1 MPEAA
6 GNGLVARLV
15 PEERLQDALE
25 NARSLPAL
33 SIGSRELADLELLAV
48 GGFSPLTGFLG
59 HDDYRSVVHSL
70 HLTNGDPWS
79 IPITFAVS
87 DEVAAGIQEG
97 DDVCLVDGETH
108 DPVARLTVQEI
119 FRRDVEVEARNVYG
133 TTEAAHPGVA
143 AIYQQGNVLLGG
155 PVDVFRRSVDPI
167 FARYALTPAETRA
180 AFASRGWKTVVGFQT
195 RNPVHRAHEYI
206 QKSALETVDGLLLH
220 PLVGLTK
227 ADDVPASI
235 RLRCYEALVEHYYPA
250 DRVVFGVMLAA
261 MRYAGPREAVLHALI
276 RRNFGCTHF
285 IVGRDHAGVGNYYG
299 IYDAQ
304 RIFERFD
311 PARLGIQILK
321 FENAFYCRRCG
332 GMASLKTCPHDSA
345 EHISLSGSEVRRR
358 LREGE
363 PLPPEFSRPEVAEIL
378 REAYAPV
385 SASGE

>member
-1 MPEAA
+1 MNRTQGTE
-6 GNGLVARLV
+6 LV
-15 PEERLQDALE
+15 PRLIPEDDLQNALE
-25 NARSLPAL
+25 NARSLPVI
-33 SIGSRELADLELLAV
+33 SIGAREMADLELLAV

-59 HDDYRSVVHSL
+59 HDDYGSVVHSL

-79 IPITFAVS
+79 IPITLAVS
-87 DEVAAGIQEG
+87 EEVAAVVHEG
-97 DDVCLVDGETH
+97 DDVCLVDAETQE
-108 DPVARLTVQEI
+108 PVARLSVREK
-119 FRRDVEVEARNVYG
+119 FRRDPEDEAKYVYG
-133 TTEAAHPGVA
+133 TTETAHPGVA
-143 AIYQQGNVLLGG
+143 ALYQQGNVLLGG
-155 PVDVFRRSVDPI
+155 PVDVFHRNIEPV
-167 FARYALTPAETRA
+167 FTRYALTPTETRA
-180 AFASRGWKTVVGFQT
+180 AFAGRGWKTVVGFQT

-220 PLVGLTK
+220 PLVGVTK

-250 DRVVFGVMLAA
+250 DRVVFGVMPAA

-276 RRNFGCTHF
+276 RRNYGCTHF

-304 RIFERFD
+304 RIFEQFD

-332 GMASLKTCPHDSA
+332 GMASMKTCPHDSS
-345 EHISLSGSEVRRR
+345 EHVVLSGSEVRRR
-358 LREGE
+358 LRDGE
-363 PLPPEFSRPEVAEIL
+363 PLPPEFSRPEVAKIL